1 MNIGQKV
8 KIKGTNSV
16 WDGKEGILEDVN
28 EDTCTVFVDFIPG
41 EHKRVRQDFN
51 IDNIDFGDYTDN
63 SEVQDMREDLDL
75 REDEIEENDDT
86 SRIIKALAD
95 HFGVSED
102 EIEVSS
108 WGGNHNF
115 IVNDEEYWVGTYDE
129 AYEEAVEMAKSNLD
143 DLGLEALSPEYRDYA
158 IKNFGD
164 EDAVEDWMRESF
176 EYYIE
181 DIEDESDSEFENR
194 LISEMYDT
202 GILTD
207 EDFEE
212 FEGESYHK
220 TLKDSIDIEAKK
232 EEYLNKLCDQDA
244 IQWLFDNFGNEE
256 ASKMLVDNNAIDYDK
271 IAEDCVDT
279 DGIAHFVADYDGDE
293 IELADNLYAYRRG

>member
-1 MNIGQKV
+1 MDIGQKV

-41 EHKRVRQDFN
+41 EHKRVRQDFS

-75 REDEIEENDDT
+75 REDEIEEEDDT
-86 SRIIKALAD
+86 SRIIKALAE
-95 HFGVSED
+95 HFGVDED

-108 WGGNHNF
+108 WGGGHNF
-115 IVNDEEYWVGTYDE
+115 IVNGEEYWVGTYDE
-129 AYEEAVEMAKSNLD
+129 AYDEAVAMAKSNLD
-143 DLGLEALSPEYRDYA
+143 DLGLEALSPDYKDYA

-164 EDAVEDWMRESF
+164 ADAVEDWMRESF
-176 EYYIE
+176 EYYIAN
-181 DIEDESDSEFENR
+181 IEDESDSEFENR
-194 LISEMYDT
+194 LISEMYDE

-207 EDFEE
+207 DDFEE
-212 FEGESYHK
+212 FEGEPDH
-220 TLKDSIDIEAKK
+220 TALKEGVDIEAKK
-232 EEYLNKLCDQDA
+232 DEYLNKLCDQDA
-244 IQWLFDNFGNEE
+244 IQWLFDNFGDEE
-256 ASKMLVDNNAIDYDK
+256 ANKMLVDNNAIDYDK
-271 IAEDCVDT
+271 VAEDCVDT
-279 DGIAHFVADYDGDE
+279 DGIAHFVADYDGEE

>member
-63 SEVQDMREDLDL
+63 SEVQNMQEDLDL
-75 REDEIEENDDT
+75 REDDFEEDGIEK
-86 SRIIKALAD
+86 IYKALAD
-95 HFGVSED
+95 YFGVD
-102 EIEVSS
+102 KDAIEVSS
-108 WGGNHNF
+108 WGNGHNF

-129 AYEEAVEMAKSNLD
+129 AYDEAVEMARNNLD
-143 DLGLEALSPEYRDYA
+143 DLGLEALSPDYRDYA
-158 IKNFGD
+158 IRNFGD
-164 EDAVEDWMRESF
+164 PDAVEDWMRESF
-176 EYYIE
+176 EYYIN
-181 DIEDESDSEFENR
+181 DIEDEGDNEFGTR
-194 LISEMYDT
+194 LISEMYDA

-212 FEGESYHK
+212 FDGEPDYTTLREGVDLE
-220 TLKDSIDIEAKK
+220 DKK
-232 EEYLNKLCDQDA
+232 ERFLDYLCDQDA
-244 IQWLFDNFGNEE
+244 IDWLFNNFGDEE
-256 ASKMLVDNNAIDYDK
+256 ASKMLVDNNAIDYDE
-271 IAEDCVDT
+271 IAKDCVAT